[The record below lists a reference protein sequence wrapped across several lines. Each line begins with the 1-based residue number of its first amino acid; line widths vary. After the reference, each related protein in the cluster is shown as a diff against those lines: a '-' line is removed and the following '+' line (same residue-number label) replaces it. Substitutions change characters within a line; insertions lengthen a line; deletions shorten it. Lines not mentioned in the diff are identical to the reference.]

1 MKNVLVLYYTQSG
14 QLEDIVKNLA
24 SPLLSDADVNVTFCD
39 ISLEKPFPF
48 PWKKDDFFNAF
59 PESFLQIPAK
69 VLAPSEAIL
78 NAKYDLI
85 ILGYQVWYLSPSIPV
100 NSFLKSEYAKQL
112 FDATPVVTVIGARN
126 MWVMAQEKMK
136 KILQELNAELVGNVA
151 LVDRHINHV
160 SVITIVE
167 WMFSGK
173 KENYLGIFPKPGV
186 SEEEIQGASKFG
198 RIIQKYLHVGSFS
211 DLQQK
216 LVADGAVEI
225 RPFLV
230 EMDKKANKMFQK
242 WANLIIKKTHSRP
255 NWLKVFNVYL
265 LVAIWLISPIVYI
278 LHLFTFPLKY
288 SRIQREKQYFK
299 GV

>member
-1 MKNVLVLYYTQSG
+1 MKNVLVVYYTQSG
-14 QLEDIVKNLA
+14 QLEEIVKSLT
-24 SPLLSDADVNVTFCD
+24 SPLLSDAEINVTFCD
-39 ISLEKPFPF
+39 ISLEIPFPF
-48 PWKKDDFFNAF
+48 PWNKDDFFNAF

-69 VLAPSEAIL
+69 VYAPTEDVL
-78 NAKYDLI
+78 NKKYDLI

-100 NSFLKSEYAKQL
+100 NSFLQSDYAKQL
-112 FDATPVVTVIGARN
+112 FDQTPVITVIGARN

-136 KILQELNAELVGNVA
+136 KILLQLNAKLVGNIA

-173 KENYLGIFPKPGV
+173 KEKYLGVFPKPGV
-186 SEEEIQGASKFG
+186 SDEEIQGASKFG
-198 RIIQKYLHVGSFS
+198 KIIQKHLHEGSFAT
-211 DLQQK
+211 LQQN
-216 LVADGAVEI
+216 LVNDGAVEI

-230 EMDKKANKMFQK
+230 EMDKKANKMFEK
-242 WANLIIKKTHSRP
+242 WANLIINKPQSRP
-255 NWLKVFNVYL
+255 KWLKLFNVYL
-265 LVAIWLISPIVYI
+265 LVAIWVISPIVYI

-288 SRIQREKQYFK
+288 SRIKKEKKYFK